1 MLPLMNFNELC
12 TEVGGMNTEISCLPD
27 TDEPWRSRFD
37 GKSLA
42 QEENKIGSCPN
53 SVIEVEGF

>member
-42 QEENKIGSCPN
+42 QEEILFDYCARPA
-53 SVIEVEGF
+53 VA